1 MDGGGGFSFAEAAAL
16 YRLDLDSGQITE
28 TLSPGKSD
36 RNYYSLGF
44 SPNDRRLAYFDTSAK
59 PFLLKIYDFQTGNN
73 ETIDIGPK
81 YNSGGNLIWSDNG
94 QFLVFSAAYYDHLF
108 DTYLV
113 SVLLWDNQK
122 KTLETLID
130 NFNVALYPTKWID
143 ESTILLE
150 SNFSPNPL
158 SYEFDLDSKTL
169 KAVSP

>member
-1 MDGGGGFSFAEAAAL
+1 
-16 YRLDLDSGQITE
+16 
-28 TLSPGKSD
+28 
-36 RNYYSLGF
+36 
-44 SPNDRRLAYFDTSAK
+44 
-59 PFLLKIYDFQTGNN
+59 
-73 ETIDIGPK
+73 
-81 YNSGGNLIWSDNG
+81 
-94 QFLVFSAAYYDHLF
+94 
-108 DTYLV
+108 LV